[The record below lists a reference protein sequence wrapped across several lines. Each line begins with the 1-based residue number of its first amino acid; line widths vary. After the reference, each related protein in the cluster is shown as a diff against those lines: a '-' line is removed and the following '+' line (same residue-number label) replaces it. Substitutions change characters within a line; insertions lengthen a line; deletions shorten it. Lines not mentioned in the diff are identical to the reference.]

1 MSENVAMAANVEQ
14 GPTRKYI
21 CCVPVE
27 AKENTVTLGSVYGA
41 VVKLLKAR
49 GWRRLKSSTQR
60 PGAAD
65 LILGGPCGAGIPWKA
80 LRVHR
85 RRNPASDE
93 LLPLDRPAGLVGA
106 DVRKRRAR
114 EYTSLVPDV
123 PHRRSGGRPTRAG
136 VARAAHGQRAATIS
150 VILVERRRQGRQ
162 YKRMDTLRL

>member
-1 MSENVAMAANVEQ
+1 MSANVQQ

-49 GWRRLKSSTQR
+49 GWRRIKSSTQR

-85 RRNPASDE
+85 SAGTPPSDE
-93 LLPLDRPAGLVGA
+93 LLPLLRADLPQGLVGA
-106 DVRKRRAR
+106 D
-114 EYTSLVPDV
+114 
-123 PHRRSGGRPTRAG
+123 
-136 VARAAHGQRAATIS
+136 AA
-150 VILVERRRQGRQ
+150 
-162 YKRMDTLRL
+162 